1 MQEVTQSM
9 CLPMIKE
16 RFADPESKSLC
27 SGVFPL
33 DNPKN
38 TRFAIN
44 YLHECQAWT
53 HIEEMREHLKVS
65 IKYARECNS
74 PVTTVV
80 RVCLIL
86 AATSTTIFTRA
97 AFALLTLIPLRRIR
111 FF

>member
-16 RFADPESKSLC
+16 CLADPKSKSLC
-27 SGVFPL
+27 SGMYLL

-38 TRFAIN
+38 THFAIN
-44 YLHECQAWT
+44 YLHEYQAWT
-53 HIEEMREHLKVS
+53 HIEEMHEHLKAS
-65 IKYARECNS
+65 IKCARECNL
-74 PVTTVV
+74 PVTTIV

-97 AFALLTLIPLRRIR
+97 VFALLALIPLQRIR
-111 FF
+111 FL

>member
-16 RFADPESKSLC
+16 HFADPESKSLC
-27 SGVFPL
+27 SGMYPL

-38 TRFAIN
+38 TCLAIN
-44 YLHECQAWT
+44 YLHEYQAWT
-53 HIEEMREHLKVS
+53 HFEEMREHLKAS
-65 IKYARECNS
+65 IKCARECNL

-86 AATSTTIFTRA
+86 AATPTTIFTHA
-97 AFALLTLIPLRRIR
+97 TFALLALIPLRHIR
-111 FF
+111 FL